1 MCNLQTKI
9 CVDKAGRVRYLCS
22 NGWEGEK
29 ELYKARPSPSRSPQK
44 ASPPL
49 LVVAGCSGR
58 GVSVRPA
65 ILLSPGGPP
74 EGYVGD
80 PALYVFSDATSGAAD
95 REITC

>member
-1 MCNLQTKI
+1 M
-9 CVDKAGRVRYLCS
+9 DKAGRLRYLCS
-22 NGWEGEK
+22 NVWEGEK

-49 LVVAGCSGR
+49 LVVAGCPGR

-65 ILLSPGGPP
+65 ILLSPGSSP

-80 PALYVFSDATSGAAD
+80 LALHDFSDAASGAAD
-95 REITC
+95 RGIAC